1 METNCRGEHQIFV
14 AEVVAVDSLLG
25 MLRKLVVVNVCRSC
39 GEVTFHE
46 HQVSKRGVPITFTKE
61 KEKQNEFQLQ
71 R

>member
-14 AEVVAVDSLLG
+14 AEVVAVEAEG
-25 MLRKLVVVNVCRSC
+25 KLVVVNVCRSC

>member
-14 AEVVAVDSLLG
+14 AEVVAVEAEG
-25 MLRKLVVVNVCRSC
+25 KLVVVNVCRSC

-61 KEKQNEFQLQ
+61 KEKQNELQFQ